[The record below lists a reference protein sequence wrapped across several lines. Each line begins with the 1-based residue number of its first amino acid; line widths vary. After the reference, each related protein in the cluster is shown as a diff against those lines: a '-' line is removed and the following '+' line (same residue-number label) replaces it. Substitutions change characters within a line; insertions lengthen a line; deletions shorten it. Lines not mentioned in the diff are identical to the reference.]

1 MIFPFTTALRQAG
14 QFPGLCLP
22 NKHKGGNN
30 AGIPPAGKL
39 WYNSLVG
46 VINLLTETQEKVLSA
61 LLSLDNFSVVL
72 STLI

>member
-22 NKHKGGNN
+22 NKKGGNN

-39 WYNSLVG
+39 WYNSLMG
-46 VINLLTETQEKVLSA
+46 VITNVR
-61 LLSLDNFSVVL
+61 
-72 STLI
+72 